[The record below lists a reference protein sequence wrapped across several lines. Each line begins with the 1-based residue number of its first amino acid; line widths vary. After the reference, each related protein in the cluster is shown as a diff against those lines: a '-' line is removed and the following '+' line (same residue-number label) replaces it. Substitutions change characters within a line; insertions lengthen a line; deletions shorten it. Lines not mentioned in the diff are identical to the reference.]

1 MGMRNFE
8 EDNLVSRGALSEL
21 VRASVEKFST
31 MIKDVPLIEQ
41 KFVLKSFQKYV
52 KILEDVY

>member
-1 MGMRNFE
+1 MNFE
-8 EDNLVSRGALSEL
+8 EDNLVSRGSLSEL
-21 VRASVEKFST
+21 VRASTEKFDT

-52 KILEDVY
+52 QILGGI